1 MFVKLRWEFVLFKR
15 HVLFKPRVEFANFSI
30 TIAEFSWH
38 CFKTIQPIFSLLF
51 KDARSSDDGR
61 EILIDQ
67 QQDCITI
74 ARSSKDEI
82 AFRRK
87 FDTCDEDD
95 FPFHEGTMFIYW
107 MRGEE
112 PLEFDE
118 SITTPDL
125 PEMDSG
131 MTHLQLLRADSI
143 SIPEK

>member
-1 MFVKLRWEFVLFKR
+1 MFSFR
-15 HVLFKPRVEFANFSI
+15 
-30 TIAEFSWH
+30 
-38 CFKTIQPIFSLLF
+38 F

-61 EILIDQ
+61 EIIIDR

-87 FDTCDEDD
+87 FDTCDEHD

-112 PLEFDE
+112 PLEFN
-118 SITTPDL
+118 TKFPMPDL
-125 PEMDSG
+125 PESDYG
-131 MTHLQLLRADSI
+131 MTHLQLLRADSL